1 MSKKV
6 FTASLKSMVED
17 GIVIRTSYP
26 EVSPKVEY
34 SLSPLGETMRPVI
47 FAMDQWGKVYKKD
60 IDC

>member
-1 MSKKV
+1 
-6 FTASLKSMVED
+6 MVED
-17 GIVIRTSYP
+17 GIVIRTFYP

-47 FAMDQWGKVYKKD
+47 FAMDQWGKEYKKG

>member
-1 MSKKV
+1 
-6 FTASLKSMVED
+6 MVED

-34 SLSPLGETMRPVI
+34 SLSPLGETMHPVI